1 MDYNKIDNV
10 IRSER
15 ILNNLDKFVL
25 KFCGMLDEYVVVSGY
40 VSILFGRSRATED
53 IDLLVPSMTIEEFL
67 KYWKRFESGGFEC
80 LNTLKAD
87 EAYKMLRS
95 CAIRFSLRG
104 RLIPNIEFKVMKNDL
119 DKYSFDRRVEVL
131 LTEGSLMISP
141 LEMQI
146 AYKLYLGSDKD
157 LEDAKYIYELFKESL
172 DMDELNKLVGKL
184 KVRGNFEVINED

>member
-1 MDYNKIDNV
+1 
-10 IRSER
+10 
-15 ILNNLDKFVL
+15 
-25 KFCGMLDEYVVVSGY
+25 
-40 VSILFGRSRATED
+40 
-53 IDLLVPSMTIEEFL
+53 
-67 KYWKRFESGGFEC
+67 
-80 LNTLKAD
+80 
-87 EAYKMLRS
+87 
-95 CAIRFSLRG
+95 
-104 RLIPNIEFKVMKNDL
+104 
-119 DKYSFDRRVEVL
+119 L